1 MARLEDYIKMH
12 RDEFDNETPSEEHF
26 KNFEQKLTFV
36 NIPQQPTK
44 KRLPWVN
51 IAAVSFLFV
60 ATSLLFVKLYE
71 PGHEY
76 SKEIKVI
83 KSSYN
88 EMLDQKYKQIN
99 IAVDKLP
106 ESAKKDFE
114 KKVEDIKKQTLI
126 MEQNSMYGGDNPRI
140 RQSLIL
146 HYKKTDKILTRMA
159 IQAEKNE
166 VLTNNK

>member
-1 MARLEDYIKMH
+1 
-12 RDEFDNETPSEEHF
+12 
-26 KNFEQKLTFV
+26 
-36 NIPQQPTK
+36 
-44 KRLPWVN
+44 
-51 IAAVSFLFV
+51 
-60 ATSLLFVKLYE
+60 
-71 PGHEY
+71 
-76 SKEIKVI
+76 
-83 KSSYN
+83 
-88 EMLDQKYKQIN
+88 MLDQKYKQIN